1 MNALSPAFSQQ
12 SMSDL
17 ADLILTNARVL
28 TLEPDPPLAEAVAIA
43 GDSIIGV
50 GSHREVA
57 AFQGPRSKTVDCR
70 GLTLL
75 PGFVDSHCH
84 LLAMAAALTGVDCS
98 PVPAAFWALGN
109 STNSID
115 DLIQAIRL
123 KAQEIPQGSWIRGFG
138 YDESALKEGRH
149 PTRWDLDRACPEH
162 PVRLDHRSGHA
173 VVLNSLGLARAGI
186 HADTADPPEGV
197 IDRDPLSGEITGLLL
212 EMNGFLR
219 LRLGNTRNDKEL
231 REAVCRL
238 NQMLLGHGI
247 TSVHDAGPDNGLD
260 RWQTL
265 RELTGSNALG
275 SRVSMMAGSARLP
288 EFQEAGLHWGSG
300 DDRIRLGHAKL
311 MLTLTTGG
319 LHPAVDDLTAGVA
332 RAHRA
337 GFPVAVHAVEREA
350 VLAAIS
356 AIGSNSP
363 ATGSAGHRPP
373 SVPRPSPGGKGRVRR
388 DRIEHC
394 SECPPQLLAEIKRC
408 GAAVVTQPGFVYWN
422 GDRYLEQV
430 EPGLRQHLYPISAW
444 LKAGIPVAFSSDGP
458 VIDPSPWPGMFS
470 AVTRLTSGGNMLP
483 PQESSPA
490 KRTISATG
498 ISAVEALRAYSWGG
512 AWVEGNE
519 ARKGSIKPGKLA
531 DLVLVDADPTGVD
544 PHAWLG
550 IRAVLT
556 LVGGRVAWE
565 GDF

>member
-1 MNALSPAFSQQ
+1 
-12 SMSDL
+12 MSAT
-17 ADLILTNARVL
+17 ADLILTKARVI
-28 TLEPDPPLAEAVAIA
+28 TLEPDQPIAEAVAIG

-57 AFQGPRSKTVDCR
+57 ALKGPCSEILDCR

-98 PVPAAFWALGN
+98 PVQAGSQHRADSG
-109 STNSID
+109 NSID
-115 DLIQAIRL
+115 GLIQAVSRR
-123 KAQEIPQGSWIRGFG
+123 AQETPHGSWIRAFG

-149 PTRWDLDRACPEH
+149 PTRWDLDRAAPEH

-173 VVLNSLGLARAGI
+173 SVLNSRGLALAGI
-186 HADTADPPEGV
+186 HSDTADPPEGV

-219 LRLGNTRNDKEL
+219 QRLGNTMKDGEL
-231 REAVCRL
+231 REAVSRL
-238 NQMLLGHGI
+238 NQMLLGYGI
-247 TSVHDAGPDNGLD
+247 TSVHDAGPNNGLD

-265 RELTGSNALG
+265 LQLTGSDSLA
-275 SRVSMMAGSARLP
+275 SRVSMMAGSAKLP
-288 EFQEAGLHWGSG
+288 EFQEAGLDWGSG
-300 DDRIRLGHAKL
+300 DDRLRLGHVKL

-319 LHPAVDDLTAGVA
+319 LHPPVDDLIAGVA
-332 RAHRA
+332 QAHRA
-337 GFPVAVHAVEREA
+337 GFPVAIHAVEQEA

-363 ATGSAGHRPP
+363 VTGSVGVHPYAVPKPP
-373 SVPRPSPGGKGRVRR
+373 PGGMGLARR

-394 SECPPQLLAEIKRC
+394 SECPPQLLPEIKRC
-408 GAAVVTQPGFVYWN
+408 GAAVVTQPGFLYWN
-422 GDRYLEQV
+422 GDRYLQQV
-430 EPGLRQHLYPISAW
+430 ESSLRQHLYPIGAW
-444 LKAGIPVAFSSDGP
+444 LVTGVPVAFSSDGP
-458 VIDPSPWPGMFS
+458 VIDPSPWPGIFS
-470 AVTRLTSGGNMLP
+470 AVTRLTSGGKLLP
-483 PQESSPA
+483 PNILPPGNSSPD
-490 KRTISATG
+490 TPG

-519 ARKGSIKPGKLA
+519 VRKGSIRPGKLA
-531 DLVLVDADPTGVD
+531 DLVLVDTDPTGVD
-544 PHAWLG
+544 PQAWLG